1 MPKVTISNIDLE
13 KLMPYNKVISN
24 IASKKSAIANTFN
37 AHFIYHNE
45 VLYFYKKDSLAMV
58 TLLIHATIDQ
68 ADPEPFGFKFDS
80 DMFFYI
86 LSSYKKEQYPQVV
99 FEFGEEDVPF
109 FKIISPSDTID
120 LPCGRMEKDSVQ
132 EAIDY
137 TQQSYEGQED
147 DLILSEISNRVDFL
161 QGIMECSSFVSRDD
175 KVFNP
180 IIVYKDKLFIKE
192 GKLIIYEHNFQ
203 EPMSFNSDTF
213 FFIHKKTIETIKS
226 LLSSAIE
233 FSMAITLDI
242 NNDSKIYIATNDF
255 SIIVNNSFSKIIPP
269 DASDLERMVYST
281 NSVCTLPL
289 SVLFDTCSFF
299 SGFFENANDWN
310 PIAIEAIPEVGL
322 VFSIKSAKSDEVK
335 ACNVKR
341 KVETSLSYTELPSSV
356 LVSNNYLT
364 SFLSLVKEKKADP
377 MVELRWDDTKKSLNI
392 VSGNKK
398 AFLAK
403 MIERK

>member
-1 MPKVTISNIDLE
+1 MPKVTISNINLE
-13 KLMPYNKVISN
+13 KLMPYQKVISN
-24 IASKKSAIANTFN
+24 ISSKKSAIANTFN

-45 VLYFYKKDSLAMV
+45 VLYFYKKDSMALV
-58 TLLIHATIDQ
+58 TLLINATIDQ

-99 FEFGEEDVPF
+99 FEFGEEDTPF

-137 TQQSYEGQED
+137 TQQTYEGQSD
-147 DLILSEISNRVDFL
+147 DLILSEVSNRVDFL
-161 QGIMECSSFVSRDD
+161 QGILECSSFVSKDD

-192 GKLIIYEHNFQ
+192 GRMIIYEHSFL
-203 EPMSFNSDTF
+203 EPMSFDNNTF
-213 FFIHKKTIETIKS
+213 FFIHKKAIETIKS
-226 LLSSAIE
+226 LMSSGIE
-233 FSMAITLDI
+233 FSMAITLDLS
-242 NNDSKIYIATNDF
+242 NDSKVYIATDDF
-255 SIIVNNSFSKIIPP
+255 SMIVNNSFSKIIPP
-269 DASDLERMVYST
+269 DVTDLEKMVYSHNT
-281 NSVCTLPL
+281 VCTLPL
-289 SVLFDTCSFF
+289 SVLYETCSFF
-299 SGFFENANDWN
+299 SGFFESANDWN
-310 PIAIEAIPEVGL
+310 PIAIDTASEIGL

-341 KVETSLSYTELPSSV
+341 KVPTELTYTEPPSSV
-356 LVSNNYLT
+356 LVSNNYLNVV
-364 SFLSLVKEKKADP
+364 LNLVKEKKTDP
-377 MVELRWDDTKKSLNI
+377 MVELRWDDVKKSLNI